1 MKVGTQLIK
10 DHAAHHQ
17 LDQLIGLVPKDHET
31 SSLGGPSSLMPIQIA
46 QSKFQSLKRVKL
58 SGLLDHLTALTILMA
73 HSPAGEE
80 VDTMEKRLDF
90 HLN

>member
-10 DHAAHHQ
+10 DHVAHHQ
-17 LDQLIGLVPKDHET
+17 PDQLIGLVPKDHET
-31 SSLGGPSSLMPIQIA
+31 SSPGGPLSHMLIQIA

-80 VDTMEKRLDF
+80 VDTMEKRLDS